1 LAALAP
7 SPCCVATCPPAC
19 LPARPPACLCPQTTF
34 KETTPPEEP
43 LILRSQ
49 IVRIKE
55 SDSPGNKAT
64 VQVSEG
70 GE

>member
-1 LAALAP
+1 M
-7 SPCCVATCPPAC
+7 
-19 LPARPPACLCPQTTF
+19 PARPPACLCPQTTF